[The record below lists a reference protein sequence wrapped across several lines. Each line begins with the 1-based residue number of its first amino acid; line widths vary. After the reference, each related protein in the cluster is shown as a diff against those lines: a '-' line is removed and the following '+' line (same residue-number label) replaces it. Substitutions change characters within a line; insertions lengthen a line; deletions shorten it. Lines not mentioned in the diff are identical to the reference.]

1 MPTKKTRINL
11 SVDDDMNELLTALSK
26 IEGKPKATLITDIL
40 GQMRPH
46 LIDLLHAMELVEQK
60 KDPSRAINKLLV
72 GQQKQFWNS
81 LEVSDD

>member
-26 IEGKPKATLITDIL
+26 ITVKPKATLITEIL
-40 GQMRPH
+40 EQMRPH
-46 LIDLLHAMELVEQK
+46 LTDLLQAMELVEQK
-60 KDPSRAINKLLV
+60 KDPSKVINRLLV
-72 GQQKQFWNS
+72 EQQKQFLNS